1 MQARGERPPTAG
13 TERDE
18 AREQDPRRRA
28 QRHEGECLRGGLQHG
43 CGERRAEGAFDRA
56 RIVLKQGTEGAEG
69 VEDTEGAEG
78 AEGADR
84 GCLGSCG
91 GALTFKRSRYSPS
104 VLCSGGSLGSEPA
117 SFLIL
122 AIASS
127 FSDEASSTPTTRSQ
141 ISRLERIVERRRI
154 RGLGR
159 VLSEATRGH

>member
-13 TERDE
+13 TERADHRDE

-91 GALTFKRSRYSPS
+91 GALTSKRSRYSPMS
-104 VLCSGGSLGSEPA
+104 VLCSGGSLGSKPA

-141 ISRLERIVERRRI
+141 ISRLGRIVER
-154 RGLGR
+154 
-159 VLSEATRGH
+159 